1 MKKLILPLLIAALAI
16 PVAAMACPGKGDAKR
31 GAHFQKMDA
40 NGDGVVT
47 ADEHAAMAAQRF
59 SKMDANGDGKV
70 TSDEMKAGWKEKRR
84 SWKKDCPMKE
94 DYPRWKDCPMKED
107 CPRSKDCPMKEDC
120 PYNKERPKSG
130 KK

>member
-1 MKKLILPLLIAALAI
+1 MKKLILPLLIAALAM

-31 GAHFQKMDA
+31 GAHFQKMDT

-59 SKMDANGDGKV
+59 TKMDADGDGKV
-70 TSDEMKAGWKEKRR
+70 TRDEMKAGWKKKHK
-84 SWKKDCPMKE
+84 SWKKDCPLKE
-94 DYPRWKDCPMKED
+94 E
-107 CPRSKDCPMKEDC
+107 C
-120 PYNKERPKSG
+120 PYNKESPKSD

>member
-1 MKKLILPLLIAALAI
+1 MMKKLILPLLIAALAM

-31 GAHFQKMDA
+31 GGHFQKMDA

-47 ADEHAAMAAQRF
+47 ADEHATMAAKHF

-70 TSDEMKAGWKEKRR
+70 TRDEMKAAWKEKRKNR
-84 SWKKDCPMKE
+84 KKDCPL
-94 DYPRWKDCPMKED
+94 KED
-107 CPRSKDCPMKEDC
+107 CPKSKDCPLKEEC
-120 PYNKERPKSG
+120 PYNKESPESD